1 MTSIW
6 RFRAPESR
14 RNHRGKTLAR
24 FVRRMSAPVSR
35 LAFRPRSNIP
45 PGRQDRRQTRIG
57 AGDWKSARRH
67 RPLQFASAIRN
78 IAWSPHA
85 RRLAV
90 GTSSGQVYAM
100 SGSYTIA
107 TEGQKSL
114 PSGRASSVTRIFSEP
129 AASRGLEQCGLCI
142 SVCPAFEAAHE
153 IILRNSRFGL

>member
-14 RNHRGKTLAR
+14 RNHHGKTLAR
-24 FVRRMSAPVSR
+24 FVRRMM
-35 LAFRPRSNIP
+35 I
-45 PGRQDRRQTRIG
+45 
-57 AGDWKSARRH
+57 ARE
-67 RPLQFASAIRN
+67 
-78 IAWSPHA
+78 
-85 RRLAV
+85 V
-90 GTSSGQVYAM
+90 
-100 SGSYTIA
+100 
-107 TEGQKSL
+107 QKSL